1 MFDAASREQIRNWI
15 LERASSDARLTGGAI
30 TGSTATGLEDRY
42 SDIDLAFGVTEG
54 ADRGQIFDDVAALVA
69 MKTGVVH
76 HFDMTSGPA
85 IFRLFL
91 LRGGLELDVG
101 LYPASAFGAKGA
113 AFRLV
118 FGQEVRL
125 EAGAQPQDHL
135 IGLCWHHALHADAAI
150 ARGRSW
156 QAEFYISALRDHAM
170 ELACARLGL
179 PAIYARGTD
188 KLPAEMLAA
197 FEGALVQALDTAELR
212 RALTVASGQYLHEL
226 RFIDVA
232 LSEQLA
238 NIFKTRER
246 LGHTTS

>member
-1 MFDAASREQIRNWI
+1 
-15 LERASSDARLTGGAI
+15 
-30 TGSTATGLEDRY
+30 
-42 SDIDLAFGVTEG
+42 
-54 ADRGQIFDDVAALVA
+54 
-69 MKTGVVH
+69 
-76 HFDMTSGPA
+76 
-85 IFRLFL
+85 
-91 LRGGLELDVG
+91 
-101 LYPASAFGAKGA
+101 
-113 AFRLV
+113 
-118 FGQEVRL
+118 
-125 EAGAQPQDHL
+125 
-135 IGLCWHHALHADAAI
+135 
-150 ARGRSW
+150 
-156 QAEFYISALRDHAM
+156 M